1 MKRWMLRLH
10 TWFSTAPVAVWIADG
25 KVTVVRGRIRPALLS
40 ELADLA
46 NASQIDTACILA
58 SSTDHG
64 FRLTFHGI
72 PESLH
77 QRFRNVW
84 SCHWR

>member
-1 MKRWMLRLH
+1 MTRWLLQL
-10 TWFSTAPVAVWIADG
+10 TAWFSTASVVVWIENGQA
-25 KVTVVRGRIRPALLS
+25 TVRRGRIRPALLA

-46 NASQIDTACILA
+46 NASQIVTACILA
-58 SSTDHG
+58 TTTDHG

-72 PESLH
+72 PEPLH

>member
-1 MKRWMLRLH
+1 MKRWMLQLIAC
-10 TWFSTAPVAVWIADG
+10 FSTASVVVWIENG
-25 KVTVVRGRIRPALLS
+25 KPTVRRGQIRPALLS

-46 NASQIDTACILA
+46 TASQIATACILA
-58 SSTDHG
+58 TTTDHG